1 MSEVFSIQ
9 LSNHTTQPDGKTGV
23 WLDLPA
29 TVEQVQA
36 AMGQI
41 GVTQDNPWDYFISG
55 FSSPEGRHLAI
66 PHDMA
71 LSSGVNELNFLAVRL
86 EKLNDYEIGTLNAA
100 LQQKNTEMR
109 TIWRMID
116 YADNLDYYVNLPDVR
131 TVAQLGDYYLNRS
144 GMVDMPDEWKPAID
158 TAVLGKHIAGLEQG
172 AFTEYGYI
180 VKSGDEWRRVYEGQ
194 IVPEE
199 YRVLS
204 FPPPQVE
211 RDEASRPQP
220 EQTAPASQ
228 PVIPIV
234 LNGKNNAERMK
245 EITDKLEAGI
255 QALFES
261 EQYKNYLTA
270 MSKFHNYSFNN
281 TLLIA
286 MQKPD
291 ASLVAGYN
299 KWKDEFERHIPARA
313 DRDGSTAFVYERGR
327 YFL

>member
-29 TVEQVQA
+29 TAEQVQA

-71 LSSGVNELNFLAVRL
+71 LASGVNELNFLAARL

-116 YADNLDYYVNLPDVR
+116 YADNLDYYVNLPDIH
-131 TVAQLGDYYLNRS
+131 TVAALGDYYLNRS
-144 GMVDMPDEWKPAID
+144 GMVDMPDAWKPAID
-158 TAVLGKHIAGLEQG
+158 TSALGKHIAGLEQG

-180 VKSGDEWRRVYEGQ
+180 VRSGDEWRRVYEGQ
-194 IVPEE
+194 IIPEE

-220 EQTAPASQ
+220 QPEQTAPASQ
-228 PVIPIV
+228 PVISCAYTVPV
-234 LNGKNNAERMK
+234 L
-245 EITDKLEAGI
+245 
-255 QALFES
+255 F
-261 EQYKNYLTA
+261 
-270 MSKFHNYSFNN
+270 
-281 TLLIA
+281 TL
-286 MQKPD
+286 
-291 ASLVAGYN
+291 
-299 KWKDEFERHIPARA
+299 RA
-313 DRDGSTAFVYERGR
+313 I
-327 YFL
+327 